1 MKILFVA
8 DVLPDPD
15 SGAAG
20 TEYQTIKALRAS
32 GHEVDTIWSSD
43 LSHSIKHGNLHYL
56 LEQPRAYRSAIAAR
70 MQCGDYDVVH
80 ANQSAA
86 YLAARSHRKLGAR
99 AVFVCRSHGFELRA
113 METLAQWSEKL
124 GIEQRSFPRSL
135 PGHLIDAGIARSCR
149 LAARYADGHIVSCTE
164 DRDFLINRFGVP
176 AEQVRCIAQAAPD
189 TYLDLPKP
197 MTPERVR
204 RLLMVGPAKLWKG
217 VHILAEA
224 WNRLAETHQEL
235 KLTWVCSDQDWAE
248 AEALFSPAAKQQIS
262 RVQPLAQDALMA
274 LYDTHGLFLFPSL
287 FEGFGK
293 APLEAMARGLC
304 VIASDTGGMRDVIS
318 SGHDGILFE
327 TGSASQLGS
336 AIVEL
341 CSNDDKACRMA
352 ASARESAM
360 HYSWGRVAAETVAF
374 YESLIEGKQ
383 RQVGSRGRVAG

>member
-20 TEYQTIKALRAS
+20 TEYQTIQALRAA
-32 GHEVDTIWSSD
+32 GHEVDALWSSD
-43 LSHSIKHGNLHYL
+43 LSHRISHGNLHYL
-56 LEQPRAYRSAIAAR
+56 LEQPRAYRSAIASRIDA
-70 MQCGDYDVVH
+70 CDYDVLHV
-80 ANQSAA
+80 NQSAA
-86 YLAARSHRKLGAR
+86 YLAARNHRKRQSR

-113 METLAQWSEKL
+113 IETLAHWSKKL

-164 DRDFLINRFGVP
+164 DRDFLINRFAVP
-176 AEQVRCIAQAAPD
+176 TGQIACIAQAAPD
-189 TYLDLPKP
+189 SYLQDPKA
-197 MTPERVR
+197 MSIERSQ
-204 RLLMVGPAKLWKG
+204 RLLMVGPARLWKG

-224 WNRLAETHQEL
+224 WNRLVETHDAL

-248 AEALFSPAAKQQIS
+248 AEALFSPVAKQKVS

-274 LYDTHGLFLFPSL
+274 LYDSHGIFLFPSL

-304 VIASDTGGMRDVIS
+304 VIASDTGGMRDLIN
-318 SGHDGILFE
+318 SGRNGILFE
-327 TGSASQLGS
+327 TGNAGQLES
-336 AIVEL
+336 AIAEL
-341 CSNDDKACRMA
+341 CSDDDKVRRMG

-360 HYSWGRVAAETVAF
+360 HYSWERVAAETVAF
-374 YESLIEGKQ
+374 YQALIERKQ
-383 RQVGSRGRVAG
+383 QKRAAG